1 MTMGDEEE
9 LTALLKEA
17 NDMTAHEL
25 VLMLWKALMETV
37 DEKDTVGLVAFAA
50 RFHTPTG
57 ITAVKFGVTILEV
70 TQEQIG
76 KMN

>member
-25 VLMLWKALMETV
+25 VLMLWDALMKTA
-37 DEKDTVGLVAFAA
+37 DEGETVGLVAFAA
-50 RFHTPTG
+50 RFHTPTS